1 MGPLCR
7 REGALSFN
15 CNVRLLGGTPAL
27 AFPKIDL
34 LVVTDVLSVYHLFP
48 PSVPRIVFAS
58 TDFFV
63 SSRWYCIPVVLVCV
77 RIVGVF

>member
-15 CNVRLLGGTPAL
+15 CNVLLLGGTPAL

-34 LVVTDVLSVYHLFP
+34 LVLTDVLSAFTTFSLRPVQELFLRAP
-48 PSVPRIVFAS
+48 NFMCQAGGIYGMLF
-58 TDFFV
+58 
-63 SSRWYCIPVVLVCV
+63 
-77 RIVGVF
+77 

>member
-15 CNVRLLGGTPAL
+15 CNVLLLGGTPAL

-34 LVVTDVLSVYHLFP
+34 LVVTDVLSAFTTFSLRSFQELFLRVPIFLCQAGGTVYLLF
-48 PSVPRIVFAS
+48 
-58 TDFFV
+58 
-63 SSRWYCIPVVLVCV
+63 
-77 RIVGVF
+77 